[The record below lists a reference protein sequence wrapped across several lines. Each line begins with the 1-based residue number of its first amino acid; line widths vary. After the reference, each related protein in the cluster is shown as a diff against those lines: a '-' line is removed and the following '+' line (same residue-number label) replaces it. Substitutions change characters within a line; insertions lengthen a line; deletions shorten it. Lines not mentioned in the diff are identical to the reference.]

1 METLFVRKL
10 ALPSAMFLGV
20 FAGTPVI
27 AKCFDSF
34 VYNPAYTQV
43 WVDAKNSTEE
53 LALNQL
59 RKGDHFG
66 IKSSIYFVSDFSSR
80 SCFDFR
86 GKSTKD
92 EHTPYQGLN
101 FFSSAVGN
109 KNGSVRV
116 NGFTSQTFNSSVL
129 SFRNNMPYSPQTSFG
144 LEVGILR
151 RQGFLRPFDVVVPS
165 EYFPESYVGG
175 GFSTGKKY
183 TALFRGT
190 FDYKIGDKANMVVGV
205 EVVPKG
211 QLSEARQKIYFAL
224 WVKL

>member
-1 METLFVRKL
+1 M
-10 ALPSAMFLGV
+10 SLGV

-27 AKCFDSF
+27 AKCFDASI
-34 VYNPAYTQV
+34 YNPAYTQV
-43 WVDAKNSTEE
+43 WMDAKDSTDGVVV
-53 LALNQL
+53 NQL
-59 RKGDHFG
+59 RKGEHLG
-66 IKSSIYFVSDFSSR
+66 IKSSTYFVSDFSSR
-80 SCFDFR
+80 PCFDFR

-92 EHTPYQGLN
+92 EHTPCQGLN

-129 SFRNNMPYSPQTSFG
+129 SFRNNVPYSPQSSLGF
-144 LEVGILR
+144 EVGILR
-151 RQGFLRPFDVVVPS
+151 RQGFLRPFDVAVPS

-175 GFSTGKKY
+175 GFSTGRRY

-190 FDYKIGDKANMVVGV
+190 LDYKLGDMANMVVGV

-211 QLSEARQKIYFAL
+211 QLPEARQKIYFAL